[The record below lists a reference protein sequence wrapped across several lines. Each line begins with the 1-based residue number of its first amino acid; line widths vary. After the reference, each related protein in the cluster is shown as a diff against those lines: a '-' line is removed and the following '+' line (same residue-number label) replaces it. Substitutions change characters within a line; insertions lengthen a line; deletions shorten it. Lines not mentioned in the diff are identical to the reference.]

1 MGKNKDGFAA
11 LTSAAD
17 INGQAISLGW
27 SLVSDSVTVTT
38 PTLRLPPPTP
48 FPRRLC
54 LCSHHADLRGLISYL
69 DSFVL
74 FSFHAHTHT
83 HLCSHTHSYS
93 SATFSYLH
101 AQTLPLR
108 RWPSNPV
115 FYCFSFFSSLLH
127 SHHATSHQKF
137 PSTAPPPH
145 PPNIIIPS
153 AAAHDLITRSRLS
166 STSFPLSPSH

>member
-69 DSFVL
+69 DSFAL

-83 HLCSHTHSYS
+83 CALTHTRTVPRPSPTY
-93 SATFSYLH
+93 TPKPCPYGVGPLILFSIVSLFFPPSCTRTTPPLTRNSQARPPLPTH
-101 AQTLPLR
+101 PTL
-108 RWPSNPV
+108 
-115 FYCFSFFSSLLH
+115 
-127 SHHATSHQKF
+127 
-137 PSTAPPPH
+137 
-145 PPNIIIPS
+145 
-153 AAAHDLITRSRLS
+153 
-166 STSFPLSPSH
+166 